1 MRAKLSM
8 TTVTSQIGSTEIV
21 HKSLMHQMTHFKFS
35 LYGDIEKNP
44 CPGAQRHFINYCLTQ
59 PGKFFGALDSF
70 LELAFAILQDSLPD
84 INCDVFFSNYTR
96 CMFTVRKL

>member
-1 MRAKLSM
+1 M

-35 LYGDIEKNP
+35 LCGDIEKNP
-44 CPGAQRHFINYCLTQ
+44 SPGAQRHFINYCLTQ

-70 LELAFAILQDSLPD
+70 LELAFAILKDSLPE
-84 INCDVFFSNYTR
+84 INCDVFFFQIILDA
-96 CMFTVRKL
+96 CLQL